1 MKIVSFAPRQ
11 GRSPPWRYHGK
22 FLQHALSARILAFKG
37 IAIPT
42 QKQLFRFPDVFK
54 DALAVS
60 K

>member
-1 MKIVSFAPRQ
+1 MEN
-11 GRSPPWRYHGK
+11 
-22 FLQHALSARILAFKG
+22 FLQHALSARMLAFKG